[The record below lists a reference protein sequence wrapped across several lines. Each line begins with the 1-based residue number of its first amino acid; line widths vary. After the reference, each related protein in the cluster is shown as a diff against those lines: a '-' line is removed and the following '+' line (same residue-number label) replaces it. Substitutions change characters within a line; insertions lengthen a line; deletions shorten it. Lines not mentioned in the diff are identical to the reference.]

1 MSKAKAT
8 DQLPQAARARGILG
22 LQRFVGKVVIVTGAG
37 SGIGETTAR
46 RFSQEGACVALADR
60 VQARIERVAADLPIE
75 RTLVHKCDV
84 AKPGEINGLVRA
96 TIRKFGQLDVL
107 VNNAG
112 VVATGDVTKATLRD
126 WETVMA
132 INVGGVFHGCRAAM
146 PHLIRSKGCI
156 VNTASLSGLGAD
168 WGMCVYD
175 TSKGAVVNLTRSLAL
190 DFGRHGVRVNSVC
203 PTVTLTAMS
212 AGFEKNRKMMAAL
225 RERVPLGRPA
235 LPADIAAAITFLAS
249 ADAGF
254 ITGVNLPVDGGVS
267 ASNGEPKF
275 H

>member
-1 MSKAKAT
+1 
-8 DQLPQAARARGILG
+8 
-22 LQRFVGKVVIVTGAG
+22 
-37 SGIGETTAR
+37 
-46 RFSQEGACVALADR
+46 
-60 VQARIERVAADLPIE
+60 
-75 RTLVHKCDV
+75 
-84 AKPGEINGLVRA
+84 
-96 TIRKFGQLDVL
+96 
-107 VNNAG
+107 
-112 VVATGDVTKATLRD
+112 
-126 WETVMA
+126 
-132 INVGGVFHGCRAAM
+132 
-146 PHLIRSKGCI
+146 
-156 VNTASLSGLGAD
+156 
-168 WGMCVYD
+168 MCVYD

-225 RERVPLGRPA
+225 RERVPLARPA
-235 LPADIAAAITFLAS
+235 LPADTAAAITFLAS

>member
-1 MSKAKAT
+1 
-8 DQLPQAARARGILG
+8 
-22 LQRFVGKVVIVTGAG
+22 
-37 SGIGETTAR
+37 
-46 RFSQEGACVALADR
+46 
-60 VQARIERVAADLPIE
+60 
-75 RTLVHKCDV
+75 
-84 AKPGEINGLVRA
+84 
-96 TIRKFGQLDVL
+96 VL

-112 VVATGDVTKATLRD
+112 VAATGDVTQATLAD

-132 INVGGVFHGCRAAM
+132 INVGSVFHGCRAAR
-146 PHLIRSKGCI
+146 PHLIRNKGCI

-175 TSKGAVVNLTRSLAL
+175 ASKGAVVNLTRSLAL
-190 DFGRHGVRVNSVC
+190 DFGRYGVRANSVC

-212 AGFEKNRKMMAAL
+212 AGFEKERKMMAKL
-225 RERVPLGRPA
+225 RERVALGRPA

-249 ADAGF
+249 ADARF